1 VNTFGP
7 NVIITDNK
15 SGTTNSAILYTFT
28 LSEASS
34 NFAAVDIDVV
44 GGTKGTFTAA
54 SSTSYTLSVTPDA
67 NSTSP
72 VTVDV
77 QAGKF
82 TNAANK
88 NNVVATQNSQAVDT
102 VLPTVTISDNTSG
115 IASSAVLYTFTL
127 SEASTNFAFEDITV
141 ANGAKGTF
149 TSVSP
154 TSYTLSVT
162 PNANS
167 STSITVDVTSGQF
180 TDAVGNNNVA
190 ATQSVQEVNTLTTN
204 GTKTNPVNTDTSVND
219 IINANQGSVGGSAVS
234 FNAAN
239 GNDQYILLLGAGNQL
254 TSTSNITISGF
265 SSNDKI
271 IFGATTGT
279 TLSTLQSIYSVSDNG
294 STVIISGNDAGT
306 VQSVTLT
313 GITGSRTGVG
323 SSIDTLTE
331 LNTFFGSD
339 VLSVDSTLGNNS
351 VIGNGSIASPSTYQ
365 TAGNDFLNATLGSVM
380 GNPIAYNSAGND
392 QFVISLGSGNSI
404 LSGANVRIS
413 NFATG
418 DKLVFDLDGVTSLVA
433 TTATNSQLTTLN
445 GIYSISDNGSDIS
458 IIANN
463 GGTVQQITLVGL
475 TDSRSAAGVGASIDN
490 ITELNTFLGGMPITI
505 I

>member
-1 VNTFGP
+1 
-7 NVIITDNK
+7 
-15 SGTTNSAILYTFT
+15 
-28 LSEASS
+28 
-34 NFAAVDIDVV
+34 
-44 GGTKGTFTAA
+44 
-54 SSTSYTLSVTPDA
+54 
-67 NSTSP
+67 
-72 VTVDV
+72 
-77 QAGKF
+77 
-82 TNAANK
+82 
-88 NNVVATQNSQAVDT
+88 
-102 VLPTVTISDNTSG
+102 
-115 IASSAVLYTFTL
+115 
-127 SEASTNFAFEDITV
+127 
-141 ANGAKGTF
+141 
-149 TSVSP
+149 
-154 TSYTLSVT
+154 
-162 PNANS
+162 
-167 STSITVDVTSGQF
+167 
-180 TDAVGNNNVA
+180 
-190 ATQSVQEVNTLTTN
+190 
-204 GTKTNPVNTDTSVND
+204 
-219 IINANQGSVGGSAVS
+219 
-234 FNAAN
+234 
-239 GNDQYILLLGAGNQL
+239 LLLGAGNQL

-351 VIGNGSIASPSTYQ
+351 VVGNGSITSPSTNQ
-365 TAGNDFLNATLGSVM
+365 TVGNDVLNATLGSVM

-418 DKLVFDLDGVTSLVA
+418 DKLVFDLDGVSNSVSA
-433 TTATNSQLTTLN
+433 TTATSDQLNALN
-445 GIYSISDNGSDIS
+445 NIYSVSDNGSNITL
-458 IIANN
+458 IANN

-475 TDSRSAAGVGASIDN
+475 TDSRSAVGIGASIDN
-490 ITELNTFLGGMPITI
+490 ITELNTFLGGTPITI